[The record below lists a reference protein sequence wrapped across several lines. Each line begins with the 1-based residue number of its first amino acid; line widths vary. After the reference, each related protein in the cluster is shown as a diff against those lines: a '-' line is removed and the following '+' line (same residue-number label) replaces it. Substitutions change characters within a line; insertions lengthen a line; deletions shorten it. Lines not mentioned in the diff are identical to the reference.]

1 MALMRQLEAEH
12 KKLWD
17 QLSPPKLEMVDAKDC
32 EPALLSGWTDRD
44 ISLWDVSAVG
54 GKPRREEILVAICRN
69 RKNAWGKISYLLF
82 PAETV
87 SSAGLSLTASNGNTG
102 DQKIDISKTH
112 FEIKGITG
120 KELCTFLFQVSISK
134 FETGVFTEK
143 QLTRILYE
151 AYDKTATRPV
161 VESATSQTPQISL
174 PSSGTGVPAA
184 TTVVAPEQAIG
195 ETLTTDQMPRPSSST
210 TSGELEPEGKAP

>member
-17 QLSPPKLEMVDAKDC
+17 QLSPPKPEMVDAKDC

-54 GKPRREEILVAICRN
+54 GKPGLQEILVALCR
-69 RKNAWGKISYLLF
+69 RKKDWEKISYLLF

-87 SSAGLSLTASNGNTG
+87 CSTGLSLTASNGNTG
-102 DQKIDISKTH
+102 DQRIDISQTH

-120 KELCTFLFQVSISK
+120 KKLCTLLFQVSISK
-134 FETGVFTEK
+134 FQTGVFTKKELHK
-143 QLTRILYE
+143 ILFE

-161 VESATSQTPQISL
+161 VESATSKTPQISL
-174 PSSGTGVPAA
+174 PSSGTGVQAA
-184 TTVVAPEQAIG
+184 TTVVAPEQAVG
-195 ETLTTDQMPRPSSST
+195 ETPTTDQLPRPSSST
-210 TSGELEPEGKAP
+210 TSE

>member
-17 QLSPPKLEMVDAKDC
+17 QLSPPKSEMVDAKDC
-32 EPALLSGWTDRD
+32 EPALLSGWTDRN

-54 GKPRREEILVAICRN
+54 GKPGLEEILVALCR
-69 RKNAWGKISYLLF
+69 RKNGWEKISYLLF

-102 DQKIDISKTH
+102 DQRIDISQIH

-120 KELCTFLFQVSISK
+120 KGLCTFLFQVSISK
-134 FETGVFTEK
+134 FMTGVFTKK
-143 QLTRILYE
+143 QLQKILFE

-161 VESATSQTPQISL
+161 VESATSQTHQISL
-174 PSSGTGVPAA
+174 PSSGTGVQAA
-184 TTVVAPEQAIG
+184 TTVVVPEQAVG
-195 ETLTTDQMPRPSSST
+195 ETQTIDQMPRPSSST
-210 TSGELEPEGKAP
+210 TSG

>member
-17 QLSPPKLEMVDAKDC
+17 QLSPPKPEMVVAKDC

-44 ISLWDVSAVG
+44 ISLWDVSADG
-54 GKPRREEILVAICRN
+54 GKPGLQEILVALCR
-69 RKNAWGKISYLLF
+69 RKVGWDKISYLLF

-102 DQKIDISKTH
+102 DQRIDISQTH

-120 KELCTFLFQVSISK
+120 KQLCTLLFQVSISK
-134 FETGVFTEK
+134 FETGVFRTK
-143 QLTRILYE
+143 DLNKILFE

-161 VESATSQTPQISL
+161 VESATSPTPYISL
-174 PSSGTGVPAA
+174 PSSGTGEQPAS
-184 TTVVAPEQAIG
+184 TVVAPEQALS
-195 ETLTTDQMPRPSSST
+195 ETPTTEQMPRPSSST
-210 TSGELEPEGKAP
+210 T